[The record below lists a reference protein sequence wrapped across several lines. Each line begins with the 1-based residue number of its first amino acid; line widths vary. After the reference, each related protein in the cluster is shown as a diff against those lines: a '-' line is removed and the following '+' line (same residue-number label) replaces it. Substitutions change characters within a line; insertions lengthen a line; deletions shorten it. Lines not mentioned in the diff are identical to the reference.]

1 MNQLRREPLLG
12 RWVAVLEKSMKPEEY
27 VYPVDTASGL
37 CQICETG
44 VGTEEIEVVHD
55 NSGKWVAKVLRDS
68 ISVFSSSGDLGRK
81 GKGMYDL
88 MNSYGETETVIESPE
103 HSVAPEDR
111 GRDHM
116 EIIIDLF
123 LRRIIELE
131 KDERIRYVMVHKNC
145 GLPSGDTCGH
155 PHSLIT
161 ATPVIPMRI
170 KAELDGAKQ
179 YYGYKERC
187 IFCDIMREELRLSER
202 VIMDTEHF
210 LVFCPFAARFPFEFW
225 ILPKRHNCSF
235 KEITEGEKKDLAT
248 VITTMLRRL
257 RKVLHNPPYNY
268 ILHTAPS
275 RIPRM
280 EHWHTLGEDFHWH
293 IEVMPRIKRLTG
305 FELGSGMYILSTS
318 PEDATKYLKEV
329 PDGD

>member
-12 RWVAVLEKSMKPEEY
+12 RWVAVLDHSLKPDEY
-27 VYPVDTASGL
+27 VFSSEVSSGICHI
-37 CQICETG
+37 CQG
-44 VGTEEIEVVHD
+44 DGDNEEVEVVYD
-55 NSGKWVAKVLRDS
+55 GSGNWIAKVVRDS
-68 ISVFSSSGDLGRK
+68 ISVFAPYGDLGRK

-88 MNSYGETETVIESPE
+88 MNSYGETEIVIESPE
-103 HSVAPEDR
+103 HEVAPEDR
-111 GRDHM
+111 GREQM
-116 EIIIDLF
+116 ELIIDLY
-123 LRRIIELE
+123 LRRVTELE
-131 KDERIRYVMVHKNC
+131 RDEKIRYVMVHKNC
-145 GLPSGDTCGH
+145 GVHSGDTCGH

-170 KAELDGAKQ
+170 KAELDGAKH

-187 IFCDIMREELRLSER
+187 IFCDILREEIRLSER
-202 VIMDTEHF
+202 VIMDTAHY

-235 KEITEGEKKDLAT
+235 KEINDDEKKDLAT
-248 VITTMLRRL
+248 VMTVMLKRLRR
-257 RKVLHNPPYNY
+257 VLNNPPYNY
-268 ILHTAPS
+268 VLHTAPS

-318 PEDATKYLKEV
+318 PEDASKYLKEV
-329 PDGD
+329 SDGD